1 MNLHPDLFPLASLL
15 QRMPLAP
22 YPFHADAESD
32 DDNHDDE
39 YWAAARYR

>member
-22 YPFHADAESD
+22 YPFHADHHD
-32 DDNHDDE
+32 DDTHDDE